1 MEYLQKLGERAGLG
15 GWNSWSVAYRVLAIV
30 AAALLAYWL
39 LRVAVPAAVRLV
51 RPVLLL
57 LLAGSRH
64 LGGLPQRDVLDGMGV
79 QAAGALRALGWQ
91 RQYAVSADVKGFPTF
106 QRGCSPVRGF
116 M

>member
-15 GWNSWSVAYRVLAIV
+15 GWDSWSVAYRVLAIV

-57 LLAGSRH
+57 LLAVAVLWAVFPNEMCSMPWASK
-64 LGGLPQRDVLDGMGV
+64 LPVL
-79 QAAGALRALGWQ
+79 
-91 RQYAVSADVKGFPTF
+91 
-106 QRGCSPVRGF
+106 CVR
-116 M
+116 